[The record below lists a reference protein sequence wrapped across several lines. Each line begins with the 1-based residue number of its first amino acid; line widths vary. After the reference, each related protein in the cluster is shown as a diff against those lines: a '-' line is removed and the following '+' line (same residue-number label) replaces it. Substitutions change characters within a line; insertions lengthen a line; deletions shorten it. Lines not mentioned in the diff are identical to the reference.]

1 MNISDLPKCK
11 FNEEL
16 NSNLQQIVCM
26 IDVVASPLLKGVKNS
41 KHSLLKQSKEF
52 SFVNID
58 DDWWRL
64 EK

>member
-1 MNISDLPKCK
+1 
-11 FNEEL
+11 
-16 NSNLQQIVCM
+16 M